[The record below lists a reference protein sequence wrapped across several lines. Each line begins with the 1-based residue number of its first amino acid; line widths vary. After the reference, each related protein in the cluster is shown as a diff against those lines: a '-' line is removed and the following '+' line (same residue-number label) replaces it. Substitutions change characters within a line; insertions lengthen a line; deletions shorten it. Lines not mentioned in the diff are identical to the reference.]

1 MGRAT
6 VGRYNKVV
14 FNFTQ
19 NLSSVNL
26 TTAYVQ
32 ISASLTENV
41 HALLISAKSGENGTV
56 QIATGAAASEVA
68 LVHAATS
75 GSILIPIEIGVNT
88 RLAVNA
94 PLVALTSGS
103 LQITGLSEA

>member
-1 MGRAT
+1 MSRNLGS
-6 VGRYNKVV
+6 YNKVV

-19 NLSSVNL
+19 NISVVNMN
-26 TTAYVQ
+26 TTYVQ
-32 ISASLTENV
+32 IIAALPENV
-41 HALLISAKSGENGTV
+41 QALLISAKSGENGTV
-56 QIATGAAASEVA
+56 QIATGAGGSEVA
-68 LVHAATS
+68 LVHASTS
-75 GSILIPIEIGVNT
+75 GSILIPIEIGANT